1 MKYDMQ
7 IELYLMLDVKSQII
21 TLPFD
26 VTLYMYYEEAE
37 ASARL

>member
-26 VTLYMYYEEAE
+26 VTLYMCYEEAE

>member
-1 MKYDMQ
+1 
-7 IELYLMLDVKSQII
+7 MLDVKSQII

>member
-1 MKYDMQ
+1 MKYDIQ
-7 IELYLMLDVKSQII
+7 TELYLMLEVKLQII

-26 VTLYMYYEEAE
+26 VTLYMYYQEPE